1 MEKTE
6 KAKKIKK
13 TIRNLIVFILLI
25 GLTFYLIF
33 KDQNVLEILNI
44 AVSVKKR
51 YILVAIIAMCL
62 YLLGETINTKR
73 TRRKID
79 IFKKYKIYINRILLQ
94 LNNTCC

>member
-33 KDQNVLEILNI
+33 KDFI
-44 AVSVKKR
+44 ACS
-51 YILVAIIAMCL
+51 
-62 YLLGETINTKR
+62 
-73 TRRKID
+73 
-79 IFKKYKIYINRILLQ
+79 Q
-94 LNNTCC
+94 LRHN

>member
-33 KDQNVLEILNI
+33 KDFITY
-44 AVSVKKR
+44 S
-51 YILVAIIAMCL
+51 
-62 YLLGETINTKR
+62 
-73 TRRKID
+73 
-79 IFKKYKIYINRILLQ
+79 Q
-94 LNNTCC
+94 LRHN